1 MQDFDSCA
9 NKRVGSNPTTAAFG
23 VFVGSNP
30 TTPVME
36 NRNFQ
41 KSDMK
46 LKDVW
51 SYQYK
56 AVKLAC
62 GGKLRIE
69 R

>member
-1 MQDFDSCA
+1 MGCCQA
-9 NKRVGSNPTTAAFG
+9 VRHGVLIPALVGSNPTIPA
-23 VFVGSNP
+23 
-30 TTPVME
+30 ME

-62 GGKLRIE
+62 GGELRIE

>member
-1 MQDFDSCA
+1 MPRIEPSILGRPQVVRDWTLTPGFA
-9 NKRVGSNPTTAAFG
+9 GSNPAA
-23 VFVGSNP
+23 P
-30 TTPVME
+30 AME

-62 GGKLRIE
+62 GGELRIE